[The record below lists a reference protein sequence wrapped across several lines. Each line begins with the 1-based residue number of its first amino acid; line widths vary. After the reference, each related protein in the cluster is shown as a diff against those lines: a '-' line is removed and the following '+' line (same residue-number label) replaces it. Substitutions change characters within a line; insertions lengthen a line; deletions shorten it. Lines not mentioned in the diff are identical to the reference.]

1 MMRLGRFARRNAGP
15 DFSRMPAWVK
25 TFAFVA
31 MANWLLCSVISD
43 VLGGTPFGTDPS
55 AGSFYLMNKGVR
67 TSVSETVWLWILF
80 HHWIS
85 QLLAVLAIWGVA
97 FYMDRVDPG
106 SNSDDAI
113 MRSSWFKV
121 SLLIFS
127 AFGAVWWIL
136 ICFNAVDAF
145 RGYLSR

>member
-1 MMRLGRFARRNAGP
+1 MSRRRGFSPKAGP

-25 TFAFVA
+25 TFALLA
-31 MANWLLCSVISD
+31 LANWLLCSVISEF
-43 VLGGTPFGTDPS
+43 LGGTPFGTDPS
-55 AGSFYLMNKGVR
+55 VGSFHLLNKGVR
-67 TSVSETVWLWILF
+67 TPVSETVWLWSLYYSWLS
-80 HHWIS
+80 H
-85 QLLAVLAIWGVA
+85 LLAVVGIWGVA
-97 FYMDRVDPG
+97 FYMGRIDPT

-113 MRSSWFKV
+113 MKTSWLKV
-121 SLLIFS
+121 SLLLLS